1 MSKKLLSK
9 IWISSILLTI
19 LISIVLFLIWHDN
32 IIDYE
37 VYNKT
42 SNLINPTLTNIL
54 IFITNLSSTYVIIT
68 VISLLFWY
76 FLFIKKNSKLAIISF
91 IIPVITILLNQWL
104 KYFIQRPRP
113 NILRLIEESGTSFPS
128 GHSMMSMIVYWMIA
142 LYCYYFIKNKTLKV
156 VLVTFFT
163 LLILAIWFSRIYLWV
178 HYFSDVVAW
187 FIISLLVIIS
197 ISWTIEKEKNNN

>member
-37 VYNKT
+37 VYNKI

-54 IFITNLSSTYVIIT
+54 IFITNLSSTYVIIA

-187 FIISLLVIIS
+187 FIISLLVLIS
-197 ISWTIEKEKNNN
+197 ISWTIEEEKNNN

>member
-37 VYNKT
+37 VYNKI

-104 KYFIQRPRP
+104 NIFYPKTKTKYFKINRGVWGHLSHLGIQWWVW
-113 NILRLIEESGTSFPS
+113 LYIEWLLC
-128 GHSMMSMIVYWMIA
+128 IVI
-142 LYCYYFIKNKTLKV
+142 TL
-156 VLVTFFT
+156 
-163 LLILAIWFSRIYLWV
+163 
-178 HYFSDVVAW
+178 
-187 FIISLLVIIS
+187 
-197 ISWTIEKEKNNN
+197 

>member
-37 VYNKT
+37 VYNKI

-187 FIISLLVIIS
+187 FIISLLVLIS
-197 ISWTIEKEKNNN
+197 ISWTIEEEKNNN

>member
-1 MSKKLLSK
+1 MFKKLLSK

-37 VYNKT
+37 VYNKI

-187 FIISLLVIIS
+187 FIISLLVLIS
-197 ISWTIEKEKNNN
+197 ISWTIEEEKNNN

>member
-54 IFITNLSSTYVIIT
+54 IFITNLSSTYVIIA

-142 LYCYYFIKNKTLKV
+142 LYCYYFIKNKTLRII
-156 VLVTFFT
+156 LVTFFT

-187 FIISLLVIIS
+187 FIISLLVLIC

>member
-37 VYNKT
+37 VYNKI

-142 LYCYYFIKNKTLKV
+142 LYCYYFIKNKTLRII
-156 VLVTFFT
+156 LVTFFT

-187 FIISLLVIIS
+187 FIISLLVLIS

>member
-54 IFITNLSSTYVIIT
+54 IFITNLSSTYVIIA

-142 LYCYYFIKNKTLKV
+142 LYCYYFIKNKTLRII
-156 VLVTFFT
+156 LVTFFT

-187 FIISLLVIIS
+187 FIISLLVLIS

>member
-37 VYNKT
+37 VYNKI

-197 ISWTIEKEKNNN
+197 ISWTIEEEKNNN

>member
-37 VYNKT
+37 VYNKI

-142 LYCYYFIKNKTLKV
+142 LYCYYFIKNKTLRII
-156 VLVTFFT
+156 LVTFFT

-187 FIISLLVIIS
+187 FIISLLVLIS
-197 ISWTIEKEKNNN
+197 ISWTIEEEKNNN

>member
-37 VYNKT
+37 VYNKI

-187 FIISLLVIIS
+187 FIISLLVLIS